1 MSLLLNRV
9 AEELSKLPSVGER
22 SALRLAL
29 YILKQPKT
37 NIEVL
42 IKSIEDFR
50 IHVKYCIVCNNIS
63 DDDICPICSDKGRDR
78 SLICV
83 VENIKD
89 VMSIEATRTYN
100 GTYHVLGGVISP
112 MSGVSPSD
120 LKIDMLID
128 NVQSNGIK
136 EVILALNTTIEAETT
151 MFYITRRLTGLEVK
165 ISNIA
170 RGIGYG
176 DELDYADEMTL
187 VHAINNRV
195 EVK

>member
-9 AEELSKLPSVGER
+9 TEELSKLPSVGDR

-29 YILKQPKT
+29 HILNQPKT

-42 IKSIEDFR
+42 IKAIEDFR
-50 IHVKYCIVCNNIS
+50 MHVKYCTVCNNIS
-63 DDDICPICSDKGRDR
+63 DNDICPICSDKGRDR
-78 SLICV
+78 NLICV

-89 VMSIEATRTYN
+89 VMSIEGTRMYN

-120 LKIDMLID
+120 LKIDMLIN
-128 NVQSNGIK
+128 NVQINDVK

-151 MFYITRRLTGLEVK
+151 MFYITRKLKGLSIK
-165 ISNIA
+165 ISSIA

-176 DELDYADEMTL
+176 DELDYADEITL
-187 VHAINNRV
+187 VHAINNRI
-195 EVK
+195 EIK